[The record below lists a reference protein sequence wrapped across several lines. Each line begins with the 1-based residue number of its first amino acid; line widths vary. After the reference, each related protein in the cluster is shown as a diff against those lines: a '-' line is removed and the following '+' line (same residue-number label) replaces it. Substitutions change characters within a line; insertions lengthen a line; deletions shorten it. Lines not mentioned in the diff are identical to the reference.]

1 MLVTGIPWVTVAAT
15 GMAPFFS
22 LLALVLVVAVFV
34 SLLMVRMRQSLLAGY
49 FLSGVL
55 IANSGALGLVGI
67 PAHDPLIGHLGEV
80 GVILLMF
87 TLGLEFS
94 FSELAHLWRF
104 AVMGGGFQVALTAG
118 LVALVARGAGMG
130 WTEAVVTAFAVALSS
145 TAVAVKSFQE
155 MGRADSPG
163 ARLALGVGLFQ
174 DILVVFFLLVLPSLY
189 GEVGGASGGLI
200 WAVGKGVIF
209 LGAAVL
215 LARYGNTPLLHAVAR
230 TRSREL
236 FTLTA
241 FGICAAVALI
251 AEGMQLSLALGA
263 FAAGLVL
270 SESIYSHRIMG
281 DIQPFK
287 DLFLTIFF
295 ISVGLM
301 IDLSVVA
308 SDFGIIVAGTVVLMG
323 VKALIVRG
331 VARFLGMGW
340 RSGWMGA
347 VSLASTGEFSL
358 VLMRKAGAIRPFDPR
373 LEQILLACTVLSMAA
388 VPALL
393 RWVRSF
399 SETRSTPR
407 LPDLDPRHPW
417 TLREHAIIC
426 GYGPV
431 GCRLNEALRLSGVS
445 TLVLDLNADTV
456 RRLRNEGQPVLF
468 ADASHFEA
476 LQLAGVEHARL
487 VAFTFPAVAVTLAA
501 LPEVRERNA
510 GIVVFARAKFEGDAE
525 ALRERDVRVIH
536 DERESAVAMIESV
549 FCVYENAGLTREEIL
564 RVTDGSRS
572 GR

>member
-1 MLVTGIPWVTVAAT
+1 
-15 GMAPFFS
+15 
-22 LLALVLVVAVFV
+22 
-34 SLLMVRMRQSLLAGY
+34 
-49 FLSGVL
+49 
-55 IANSGALGLVGI
+55 
-67 PAHDPLIGHLGEV
+67 
-80 GVILLMF
+80 
-87 TLGLEFS
+87 
-94 FSELAHLWRF
+94 
-104 AVMGGGFQVALTAG
+104 
-118 LVALVARGAGMG
+118 
-130 WTEAVVTAFAVALSS
+130 
-145 TAVAVKSFQE
+145 
-155 MGRADSPG
+155 
-163 ARLALGVGLFQ
+163 
-174 DILVVFFLLVLPSLY
+174 
-189 GEVGGASGGLI
+189 
-200 WAVGKGVIF
+200 VIF

-407 LPDLDPRHPW
+407 LPDLDPRHPR